1 MRQMRRSAFL
11 AAAPS
16 GASLPGRLGP
26 GSSLGGVVV
35 FGLLLLGMAA
45 PPVRDLAAQEVPD
58 STPERI
64 PASVA
69 SKSSPGASRLPASL
83 LLGVGFGRRS
93 DPCAVCPSP
102 ENTDSFTGHVSL
114 SRPLGHGFGVGVDG
128 SVWRRSHP
136 GPLGAPDST
145 GVPSPTKLG
154 STLGNVSVT
163 FSFEIW
169 QLFFQAGGGVAWA
182 SQDLVPGGGVA
193 TVGGAGGAAAGEG
206 GKRCGR
212 HGHCVGPRRGVHRGR
227 RIRPPGSPSR
237 VPRVFR
243 QSERRLLRPGHTL
256 RSGGARCAS
265 SVPGGGDRG
274 RRPVTRRDRP

>member
-1 MRQMRRSAFL
+1 MRRSAFL

-206 GKRCGR
+206 GSGAAATVTAS
-212 HGHCVGPRRGVHRGR
+212 GLGVGYTVGGGFVLPVA
-227 RIRPPGSPSR
+227 PPVSLVFFANLNAGSYDLATPYE
-237 VPRVFR
+237 VV
-243 QSERRLLRPGHTL
+243 ER
-256 RSGGARCAS
+256 GARHRYLEVGIGVAA
-265 SVPGGGDRG
+265 R
-274 RRPVTRRDRP
+274 